1 MEKSEKLLLKPL
13 EAAELLGFGRSK
25 IYELL
30 AMGEL
35 PSIRID
41 GSVRIPTYALRRWI
55 RQRLK
60 EANRER
66 QRERE
71 R

>member
-1 MEKSEKLLLKPL
+1 MEKTEKLLLKPL

-30 AMGEL
+30 AIGEL

-41 GSVRIPTYALRRWI
+41 GSVRIPTDALRRWI
-55 RQRLK
+55 RRRLK
-60 EANRER
+60 EANQER
-66 QRERE
+66 QRGS
-71 R
+71 